1 MSFWWGVT
9 LVFFSWYI
17 ARFIMALLQGVYHYR
32 AMNCNRITVLHI
44 VFIISILWPF
54 VSIFV
59 ITVML
64 FISVLHMITIIG
76 TTIVIIFKEDTS
88 RLYKTFDN
96 AVRKALL

>member
-1 MSFWWGVT
+1 MGFWQ
-9 LVFFSWYI
+9 VFFTIILSWYT
-17 ARFIMALLQGVYHYR
+17 ARSIVAFVQGIYR
-32 AMNCNRITVLHI
+32 YRTMRCNRIIVLHI
-44 VFIISILWPF
+44 IFIISILWPF

-64 FISVLHMITIIG
+64 LISISHMITIIG